1 MKKLSIR
8 KFKFIGIIV
17 ASIFLFF
24 VIAPTAFAVSESRYY
39 RSDMHT
45 VNGLNAY
52 KLDTTNSASESGIG
66 VGKSGIEDRY
76 SGGCGYVFPVYY
88 NSDIYIRHSNGAQT
102 LLGSS
107 IAQTVRGGGIVEGY
121 QSNTWSCPKTSL
133 SPTDAIR
140 VIENV
145 GLRSNF
151 KTTRNFITEQL
162 DSVMLEATTWT
173 FNRYTWYYTVCEN
186 PNPIDYGPTG
196 RGFENAMGGRTYYG
210 SSSYNTRIEGFSY
223 TPAPTY
229 VDCGLRIRTGTLT
242 LAIACE
248 PAGTLTSPL
257 RIRKGGS
264 TYGIVLV
271 ATTDANASPLRIQTS
286 SGVKALRKY

>member
-1 MKKLSIR
+1 MNKLSIR

-52 KLDTTNSASESGIG
+52 KLDTTNSASESYIEVSKGEMSMGCTCRGI
-66 VGKSGIEDRY
+66 
-76 SGGCGYVFPVYY
+76 PVYY

-107 IAQTVRGGGIVEGY
+107 IAQTVRGGIAEEGY

-145 GLRSNF
+145 EIGGNL
-151 KTTRNFITEQL
+151 KGTGNFITEQL

-173 FNRYTWYYTVCEN
+173 FNRYTWYYAFCISPGDTISGTE
-186 PNPIDYGPTG
+186 
-196 RGFENAMGGRTYYG
+196 GRTYYG
-210 SSSYNTRIEGFSY
+210 SSSYNTRISNFAY
-223 TPAPTY
+223 TPAQTY

>member
-17 ASIFLFF
+17 ASVFLFF

-52 KLDTTNSASESGIG
+52 KLDTTNSAPENYIG
-66 VGKSGIEDRY
+66 FGERGTDEA
-76 SGGCGYVFPVYY
+76 GGCPYAGFPVYY

-107 IAQTVRGGGIVEGY
+107 IAQTVRGGITKGIAEEGY

-140 VIENV
+140 VTENV
-145 GLRSNF
+145 VVKSYSE
-151 KTTRNFITEQL
+151 TTTRRNFITEQL

-173 FNRYTWYYTVCEN
+173 FNRYTWYNTFCISPGDTISGTE
-186 PNPIDYGPTG
+186 
-196 RGFENAMGGRTYYG
+196 GRTYYG
-210 SSSYNTRIEGFSY
+210 SSSYNTRISNFAY
-223 TPAPTY
+223 TPAQTY

>member
-1 MKKLSIR
+1 MNKLSIR

-17 ASIFLFF
+17 ASVFLFF

-52 KLDTTNSASESGIG
+52 KLGTTNSASKSYIESHKEL
-66 VGKSGIEDRY
+66 VLY
-76 SGGCGYVFPVYY
+76 YGCPYMSLPVYY

-107 IAQTVRGGGIVEGY
+107 IAQTVRQDIAEGY

-140 VIENV
+140 VTENV
-145 GLRSNF
+145 VVGGYS
-151 KTTRNFITEQL
+151 KTTTRDFITEQL

-173 FNRYTWYYTVCEN
+173 FNRYTWYDTFCVVWGGEIGNYDSSGTE
-186 PNPIDYGPTG
+186 
-196 RGFENAMGGRTYYG
+196 GRTYYG
-210 SSSYNTRIEGFSY
+210 SSSYNTRISNFAY
-223 TPAPTY
+223 TPTPTY
-229 VDCGLRIRTGTLT
+229 VDCGFRVRTGDLTLT
-242 LAIACE
+242 IACE

-257 RIRKGGS
+257 RIKKGDT

>member
-17 ASIFLFF
+17 ASVFLFF

-52 KLDTTNSASESGIG
+52 KLDTTNSASESYIE
-66 VGKSGIEDRY
+66 VGQSGPDDT
-76 SGGCGYVFPVYY
+76 GGCPYVSSVYY

-107 IAQTVRGGGIVEGY
+107 IAQTVRGGDFAEGY

-145 GLRSNF
+145 GAGGNS
-151 KTTRNFITEQL
+151 KVTRNFITEQL

-173 FNRYTWYYTVCEN
+173 FNRYTWYNTFCISPGDTISGTE
-186 PNPIDYGPTG
+186 
-196 RGFENAMGGRTYYG
+196 GRTYYG
-210 SSSYNTRIEGFSY
+210 SSSYNTRISNFAY
-223 TPAPTY
+223 TPAQTY

>member
-52 KLDTTNSASESGIG
+52 KLDTTNSASESYIE
-66 VGKSGIEDRY
+66 VGKSEMNM
-76 SGGCGYVFPVYY
+76 GCTCMFPVYY

-107 IAQTVRGGGIVEGY
+107 IAQTVRGGITEGIAEEGY

-151 KTTRNFITEQL
+151 KATRDFITEQL

-173 FNRYTWYYTVCEN
+173 FNRYTWYYVFCISPGEN
-186 PNPIDYGPTG
+186 TISGT
-196 RGFENAMGGRTYYG
+196 EGRTYYG
-210 SSSYNTRIEGFSY
+210 SSSYNTRISNFAY
-223 TPAPTY
+223 TPAQTY

>member
-17 ASIFLFF
+17 ASVFLFLM
-24 VIAPTAFAVSESRYY
+24 IAPTAFAVSESRYH

-52 KLDTTNSASESGIG
+52 KLGTTNSASKSYIESHKEL
-66 VGKSGIEDRY
+66 VLY
-76 SGGCGYVFPVYY
+76 YGCPYMSLPVYY

-107 IAQTVRGGGIVEGY
+107 IAQTARQSIIAEEGY

-140 VIENV
+140 VTENV
-145 GLRSNF
+145 VVRSYSETT
-151 KTTRNFITEQL
+151 TTRNFITEQL

-173 FNRYTWYYTVCEN
+173 FNRYTWYNTFCIS
-186 PNPIDYGPTG
+186 PGDTFSGT
-196 RGFENAMGGRTYYG
+196 RGRTYYG

>member
-1 MKKLSIR
+1 MNKLSIR

-17 ASIFLFF
+17 ASVFLFF
-24 VIAPTAFAVSESRYY
+24 VIAPTAFAVSESRYH
-39 RSDMHT
+39 RSDTHT

-52 KLDTTNSASESGIG
+52 KLDTTNSASESYIQ
-66 VGKSGIEDRY
+66 VGKSEMNM
-76 SGGCGYVFPVYY
+76 GCTCMFPVYY

-107 IAQTVRGGGIVEGY
+107 IAQTVRTYSFNLKEDY

-145 GLRSNF
+145 DMVGINHS
-151 KTTRNFITEQL
+151 KATRNFITEQL

-173 FNRYTWYYTVCEN
+173 FNRYTWYNTFCISPGDTISGTE
-186 PNPIDYGPTG
+186 
-196 RGFENAMGGRTYYG
+196 GRTYYG
-210 SSSYNTRIEGFSY
+210 SSSYNTRISNFAY
-223 TPAPTY
+223 TPAQTY

>member
-1 MKKLSIR
+1 MNKLSIR

-17 ASIFLFF
+17 ASVFLFF

-45 VNGLNAY
+45 VNGLNAS
-52 KLDTTNSASESGIG
+52 KLGTTNSASETYIAVGQSGT
-66 VGKSGIEDRY
+66 SDT
-76 SGGCGYVFPVYY
+76 GGCPYLGFPVYY

-107 IAQTVRGGGIVEGY
+107 IAQTVRGGGIAEGY

-145 GLRSNF
+145 GIRSYS
-151 KTTRNFITEQL
+151 KSTGNFITEQL

-173 FNRYTWYYTVCEN
+173 FNRYTWHFAFCEN

-196 RGFENAMGGRTYYG
+196 RGFFNGVGGRTYYG
-210 SSSYNTRIEGFSY
+210 SSSYNTRISNFAY
-223 TPAPTY
+223 TPAQTY

>member
-1 MKKLSIR
+1 MNKLSIR

-17 ASIFLFF
+17 ASVFLFF

-52 KLDTTNSASESGIG
+52 KLDTTNSASESYIQ
-66 VGKSGIEDRY
+66 VGKSEMNM
-76 SGGCGYVFPVYY
+76 GCTCMFPVYY

-107 IAQTVRGGGIVEGY
+107 IAQTVRRDIAEGY

-145 GLRSNF
+145 GIRSYS
-151 KTTRNFITEQL
+151 KSTGNFITEQL

-173 FNRYTWYYTVCEN
+173 FNRYTWYNTFCISPGDTISGTE
-186 PNPIDYGPTG
+186 
-196 RGFENAMGGRTYYG
+196 GRTYYG

-257 RIRKGGS
+257 RILKGGS

>member
-17 ASIFLFF
+17 ASVFLFLM
-24 VIAPTAFAVSESRYY
+24 IAPTAFAVSESRYH
-39 RSDMHT
+39 RSDTHT

-52 KLDTTNSASESGIG
+52 KLGTTNSASKSYIESHKEL
-66 VGKSGIEDRY
+66 VLY
-76 SGGCGYVFPVYY
+76 YGCPYMSLPVYY

-107 IAQTVRGGGIVEGY
+107 IAQTARQSIIAEEGY

-140 VIENV
+140 VTENV
-145 GLRSNF
+145 VVESYSE
-151 KTTRNFITEQL
+151 TTTRRNFITEQL

-173 FNRYTWYYTVCEN
+173 FNRYTWYNTFCISPGDTISGTE
-186 PNPIDYGPTG
+186 
-196 RGFENAMGGRTYYG
+196 GRTYYG
-210 SSSYNTRIEGFSY
+210 SSSYNTRISNFAY
-223 TPAPTY
+223 TPAQTY

>member
-17 ASIFLFF
+17 ASVFLFLMI
-24 VIAPTAFAVSESRYY
+24 VPTAFAVSESRYH
-39 RSDMHT
+39 RSDTHT

-52 KLDTTNSASESGIG
+52 KLGTTNSASKSYIESHKEL
-66 VGKSGIEDRY
+66 VLY
-76 SGGCGYVFPVYY
+76 YGCPYMSLPVYY

-107 IAQTVRGGGIVEGY
+107 IAQTARQSIIAEEGY

-140 VIENV
+140 VTENV
-145 GLRSNF
+145 VVESYSE
-151 KTTRNFITEQL
+151 TTTRRNFITEQL

-173 FNRYTWYYTVCEN
+173 FNRYTWYNTFCV
-186 PNPIDYGPTG
+186 PSGAGSLSGTL
-196 RGFENAMGGRTYYG
+196 GRTYHG

-223 TPAPTY
+223 TPYTPPAPTY
-229 VDCGLRIRTGTLT
+229 VDCGFRVRTGDLTLT
-242 LAIACE
+242 IACE

-257 RIRKGGS
+257 RILKGGS

>member
-1 MKKLSIR
+1 MNKLSIR

-17 ASIFLFF
+17 ASVFLFF

-52 KLDTTNSASESGIG
+52 KLGTTNSASESYIG
-66 VGKSGIEDRY
+66 VGKGEMNMGCTCRGI
-76 SGGCGYVFPVYY
+76 PVYY

-102 LLGSS
+102 LHGSS
-107 IAQTVRGGGIVEGY
+107 IAQTVRGGGIAGGY

-145 GLRSNF
+145 EIGVNLNL
-151 KTTRNFITEQL
+151 KATKNFITEQL

-173 FNRYTWYYTVCEN
+173 FNRYTWYDTFCVTSGSSGTIGYYLPSGT
-186 PNPIDYGPTG
+186 Y
-196 RGFENAMGGRTYYG
+196 GRTYYG

-229 VDCGLRIRTGTLT
+229 VDCGLRIRT
-242 LAIACE
+242 
-248 PAGTLTSPL
+248 GTLTSPL

>member
-1 MKKLSIR
+1 V
-8 KFKFIGIIV
+8 G
-17 ASIFLFF
+17 A
-24 VIAPTAFAVSESRYY
+24 
-39 RSDMHT
+39 
-45 VNGLNAY
+45 GG
-52 KLDTTNSASESGIG
+52 NSNLKAT
-66 VGKSGIEDRY
+66 K
-76 SGGCGYVFPVYY
+76 
-88 NSDIYIRHSNGAQT
+88 
-102 LLGSS
+102 
-107 IAQTVRGGGIVEGY
+107 
-121 QSNTWSCPKTSL
+121 
-133 SPTDAIR
+133 
-140 VIENV
+140 
-145 GLRSNF
+145 
-151 KTTRNFITEQL
+151 NFITEQL

-173 FNRYTWYYTVCEN
+173 FNRYTWDDTFCVTSGGQGVIGYYLPSGT
-186 PNPIDYGPTG
+186 Y
-196 RGFENAMGGRTYYG
+196 GRTYYG